1 MTPVFPL
8 QRGDIVLVPF
18 PFTDLSGQ
26 KVRPA
31 LIISPDP
38 VGNDIL
44 LAFISSVIPTAPQA
58 TDYILDT
65 THPAFPQT
73 GLKAVSVF
81 RMSKLAILHRSL
93 ILRRLGSTMPDLQK
107 ALDTCLKQ
115 AVGL

>member
-8 QRGDIVLVPF
+8 RRGDIVLVPF

-38 VGNDIL
+38 VGNDVL
-44 LAFISSVIPTAPQA
+44 LAFISSVIPVTPEA
-58 TDYILDT
+58 TDYVLDT
-65 THPAFPQT
+65 THPAFPRT

-81 RMSKLAILHRSL
+81 RMSKLATLHRSL
-93 ILRRLGSTMPDLQK
+93 ILRRLGSAAPDLQK
-107 ALDTCLKQ
+107 ALDARLKQ

>member
-26 KVRPA
+26 KVRPV

-38 VGNDIL
+38 VGNDVL
-44 LAFISSVIPTAPQA
+44 LAFISSVIPTTLEA
-58 TDYILDT
+58 TDYVLDT
-65 THPAFPQT
+65 IHPAFPQT
-73 GLKAVSVF
+73 GLKAISIF
-81 RMSKLAILHRSL
+81 RMSKLATLHRSL
-93 ILRRLGSTMPDLQK
+93 SLRRLGSAAPDLQK
-107 ALDTCLKQ
+107 ALDACLKR